1 MTHAVKQKTIDLLH
15 EGCSVARNE
24 YIFFIC
30 IFISSDILI
39 VCCYM
44 GQAPGGAMNMLV
56 FVLVGANTL
65 ISVLLWRRIKRLEK
79 ESFYRID

>member
-1 MTHAVKQKTIDLLH
+1 
-15 EGCSVARNE
+15 
-24 YIFFIC
+24 
-30 IFISSDILI
+30 
-39 VCCYM
+39 M
-44 GQAPGGAMNMLV
+44 GQAPGGAMNILV